1 MSGLPSVFADRAFT
15 EKRIWRGPML
25 FNSYIF
31 IFLFLPLCLG
41 GFYLLAH
48 RGKGLPARLWLTGFS
63 LWFYGYFNP
72 VYLLIMVGSIL
83 FNYAVYR
90 GMALAEKKRPGW
102 RRPVMIFGV
111 AGNLAVLFY
120 FKYYDFFVENVN
132 AAFGTSFVLKG
143 ILLPLG
149 ISFFTFQQI
158 GFVVDAYRG
167 EVSGCS
173 FSDYALFVSFF
184 PQLIAGPIVS
194 QSEMLPQ
201 FAQIGKKKPD
211 LERFT
216 AGISLFTLGMV
227 KKVLVADTFGLAV
240 DWGYS
245 NIPALSSVDSLLL
258 IFFYS
263 IQLYFDFSGY
273 CDMARGLAWMFGM
286 EIPVNFDSPYKA
298 VNIIEFWRRWH
309 ITLNRFFRQ
318 YVYIPLGGN
327 RKGRARMY
335 ANLILVFLL
344 SGIWHG
350 AGWTFVTW
358 GAAQG
363 VLYIVTRAWQL
374 YRKDH
379 PKQSG
384 GRRLSRLYAAAG
396 TLFTFCYYSFACVFF
411 RSETMRQA
419 FAVFRRLFAGGIA
432 LPSASLTE
440 GFNLDEFWYAIKL
453 LRLDSLPYSE
463 LYLPAAITLGT
474 LLVIFLAPNAGQ
486 CAARFRPRP
495 ANALLTAFLLLW
507 CILSLAGVSSFLYF
521 NF

>member
-1 MSGLPSVFADRAFT
+1 
-15 EKRIWRGPML
+15 ML

-41 GFYLLAH
+41 GFYLFAH
-48 RGKGLPARLWLTGFS
+48 RGKSVPARLWLTGFS

-72 VYLLIMVGSIL
+72 SYLLIMICSIL
-83 FNYAVYR
+83 FNYAVFK
-90 GMALAEKKRPGW
+90 GMELAGRKSPKW
-102 RRPVMIFGV
+102 CRPVMIFGV
-111 AGNLAVLFY
+111 AANLAVLFY

-132 AAFGTSFVLKG
+132 AVFGTSFVLKG

-167 EVSGCS
+167 EVKNCS
-173 FSDYALFVSFF
+173 FLDYALFVSFF

-201 FAQIGKKKPD
+201 FAQIGRKRLD
-211 LERFT
+211 LEKFT
-216 AGISLFTLGMV
+216 AGIYLFTLGMV

-258 IFFYS
+258 VFFYS

-273 CDMARGLAWMFGM
+273 CDMARGLAWLFGM
-286 EIPVNFDSPYKA
+286 EIPVNFNSPYKA
-298 VNIIEFWRRWH
+298 VNIIDFWRRWH
-309 ITLNRFFRQ
+309 ITLSRFFRQ

-327 RKGRARMY
+327 RKGRPRMY
-335 ANLILVFLL
+335 ANLILIFLL

-363 VLYIVTRAWQL
+363 VLYIITRACQL

-379 PKQSG
+379 PRSG
-384 GRRLSRLYAAAG
+384 TAAALRFPHCLTMAAG

-411 RSETMRQA
+411 RSETMTQA
-419 FAVFRRLFAGGIA
+419 FAVFRRLFTGGIA
-432 LPSASLTE
+432 LPAASFLE
-440 GFNLDEFWYAIKL
+440 GFNLDEFWYVIKL
-453 LRLDSLPYSE
+453 LRLDSLPYSS
-463 LYLPAAITLGT
+463 LYLPAIITLGT

-486 CAARFRPRP
+486 CAERFRPR
-495 ANALLTAFLLLW
+495 AWNALLTAFLFLW
-507 CILSLAGVSSFLYF
+507 CVLSLSGVSSFLYF

>member
-1 MSGLPSVFADRAFT
+1 
-15 EKRIWRGPML
+15 ML

-41 GFYLLAH
+41 GFYLFAH
-48 RGKGLPARLWLTGFS
+48 RGKSVPARLWLTGFS
-63 LWFYGYFNP
+63 LWFYGYFNSS
-72 VYLLIMVGSIL
+72 YLLIMICSIL
-83 FNYAVYR
+83 FNYAVFK
-90 GMALAEKKRPGW
+90 GMELAGRKSPKW
-102 RRPVMIFGV
+102 CRPVMIFGV
-111 AGNLAVLFY
+111 AANLAVLFY

-132 AAFGTSFVLKG
+132 AVFGTSFVLKG

-167 EVSGCS
+167 EVKNCS
-173 FSDYALFVSFF
+173 FLDYALFVSFF

-201 FAQIGKKKPD
+201 FAQIGRKRLD
-211 LERFT
+211 LEKFT
-216 AGISLFTLGMV
+216 AGIYLFTLGMV

-258 IFFYS
+258 VFFYS

-273 CDMARGLAWMFGM
+273 CDMARGLAWLFGM
-286 EIPVNFDSPYKA
+286 EIPVNFNSPYKA
-298 VNIIEFWRRWH
+298 VNIIDFWRRWH
-309 ITLNRFFRQ
+309 ITLSRFFRQ

-327 RKGRARMY
+327 RKGRPRMY
-335 ANLILVFLL
+335 ANLILIFLL

-363 VLYIVTRAWQL
+363 VLYIITRACQL

-379 PKQSG
+379 PRSG
-384 GRRLSRLYAAAG
+384 TAAALRFPHRLTMAAG

-411 RSETMRQA
+411 RSETMTQA
-419 FAVFRRLFAGGIA
+419 FAVFRRLFTGGIA
-432 LPSASLTE
+432 LPAASFLE
-440 GFNLDEFWYAIKL
+440 GFNLDEFWYVIKL
-453 LRLDSLPYSE
+453 LRLDTLPYSS
-463 LYLPAAITLGT
+463 LYLPAIITLAT

-486 CAARFRPRP
+486 CAERFRPR
-495 ANALLTAFLLLW
+495 AWNALLTAFLFLW
-507 CILSLAGVSSFLYF
+507 CVLSLSGVSSFLYF